1 MWSGLNKK
9 LHHSHRR
16 YKMQKSKLNK
26 FIQKYNLG
34 GNVNSVKWT
43 ANTNKLTTSFVTPDK
58 SLLGT
63 VVVDGVQFEDADI
76 GVYQTDQL
84 QKLLSVLGEDI
95 SLSLTRVGDRT
106 TSLKVKN
113 GSVSIDYVLS
123 DLSVISDPPALK
135 RLPDFQTKVKLDSNF
150 IDTFI
155 KGKGALADVDMFT
168 FVNDA
173 DGNLSAVIGYSS
185 TNTNRVNIPVETTKN
200 GLTEPVTFNAN
211 LFKEMLVAN
220 KECKSAVLEVSNEG
234 LAKVNFKIDDYDSTY
249 YIVAM
254 SDVD

>member
-1 MWSGLNKK
+1 MEKT
-9 LHHSHRR
+9 
-16 YKMQKSKLNK
+16 KLNK

-43 ANTNKLTTSFVTPDK
+43 TNTNKLKTSFVTPDK

-63 VVVDGVQFEDADI
+63 VVADNVKFEDADI

-84 QKLLSVLGEDI
+84 QKLLSVLGDDVN
-95 SLSLTRVGDRT
+95 LTLTKAGDKAV
-106 TSLKVKN
+106 SLKVKN
-113 GSVSIDYVLS
+113 DSVSVDYVLS
-123 DLSVISDPPALK
+123 DLSVIPDPPALK
-135 RLPDFQTKVKLDSNF
+135 RLPDFQTKIKLDSKF

-155 KGKGALADVDMFT
+155 KGKSALSDVDMFT
-168 FVNDA
+168 FINDKN
-173 DGNLSAVIGYSS
+173 GNLNAVIGYAN
-185 TNTNRVNIPVETTKN
+185 TNTNRVNIPVEVETN
-200 GLTEPVTFNAN
+200 GLTDAVTFNAN

-254 SDVD
+254 TDLD

>member
-1 MWSGLNKK
+1 
-9 LHHSHRR
+9 
-16 YKMQKSKLNK
+16 MQKTKLNK

-43 ANTNKLTTSFVTPDK
+43 SESGTDTLTTKFITPDK

-63 VVVDGVQFEDADI
+63 VKVDKISFENADL

-84 QKLLSVLGEDI
+84 QKLLGVLGDDV
-95 SLSLTRVGDRT
+95 SLDLTKAGDRAV
-106 TSLKVKN
+106 SLNVKN
-113 GSVSIDYVLS
+113 DNVSVDYVLS
-123 DLSVISDPPALK
+123 DLSVIPDPPSLK
-135 RLPDFQTKVKLDSNF
+135 KLPDFQTKVKLDSKF

-155 KGKGALADVDMFT
+155 KGKSALSDIDMFT
-168 FVNDA
+168 IVKNKSGGCDV
-173 DGNLSAVIGYSS
+173 VIGYSS
-185 TNTNRVNIPVETTKN
+185 TNTNRVTIPVETELN

-234 LAKVNFKIDDYDSTY
+234 LSKVNFKVDDYDSTY

-254 SDVD
+254 QDVD

>member
-1 MWSGLNKK
+1 MEKT
-9 LHHSHRR
+9 
-16 YKMQKSKLNK
+16 KLNK

-34 GNVNSVKWT
+34 GNVNSVKWI
-43 ANTNKLTTSFVTPDK
+43 ADTNRLKTSFVTPDK

-63 VVVDGVQFEDADI
+63 VVADNIKFENADL

-84 QKLLSVLGEDI
+84 QKLLNVLDNDVD
-95 SLSLTRVGDRT
+95 LSLTRAGDRAV
-106 TSLKVKN
+106 SLKVKN
-113 GSVSIDYVLS
+113 GAVSVDYVLS
-123 DLSVISDPPALK
+123 DLSVIPDPPALK
-135 RLPDFQTKVKLDSNF
+135 RLPHFQTQVKLDENF

-155 KGKGALADVDMFT
+155 KGKSALADVDMFT
-168 FVNDA
+168 FVNDK
-173 DGNLSAVIGYSS
+173 DGNLNAVIGYSS
-185 TNTNRVNIPVETTKN
+185 TNTNRVTIPVETTTN

>member
-1 MWSGLNKK
+1 
-9 LHHSHRR
+9 
-16 YKMQKSKLNK
+16 MQKTKLNK

-43 ANTNKLTTSFVTPDK
+43 SNTNKLTTSFVTPDK

-63 VVVDGVQFEDADI
+63 VVADNVKFEDADL

-84 QKLLSVLGEDI
+84 QKLLGVLGDDVN
-95 SLSLTRVGDRT
+95 LSLTKAGDRAV
-106 TSLKVKN
+106 SLKVKN
-113 GSVSIDYVLS
+113 DTVSVDYVLS
-123 DLSVISDPPALK
+123 DLSVIPDPPALK
-135 RLPDFQTKVKLDSNF
+135 RLPDFQTKVKLDSKF

-155 KGKGALADVDMFT
+155 KGKSALSDVDMFT
-168 FVNDA
+168 FVNGK
-173 DGNLSAVIGYSS
+173 DGNLTAVIGYSS
-185 TNTNRVNIPVETTKN
+185 TNTNRVTIPVETDTN
-200 GLTEPVTFNAN
+200 GLTDAVTFNAN

-234 LAKVNFKIDDYDSTY
+234 LAKVNFKVDDYDSTY
-249 YIVAM
+249 FIVAM

>member
-1 MWSGLNKK
+1 
-9 LHHSHRR
+9 
-16 YKMQKSKLNK
+16 MQKTKLNK

-43 ANTNKLTTSFVTPDK
+43 SNTNKLTTSFVTPDK

-63 VVVDGVQFEDADI
+63 VVADNVVFEDGDL

-84 QKLLSVLGEDI
+84 QKLLGVLGDDVN
-95 SLSLTRVGDRT
+95 LTLTKAGDKAV
-106 TSLKVKN
+106 SLKVKN
-113 GSVSIDYVLS
+113 DTVSVDYVLS
-123 DLSVISDPPALK
+123 DLSVIPDPPALK
-135 RLPDFQTKVKLDSNF
+135 RLPDFQTKVKLDSKF

-155 KGKGALADVDMFT
+155 KGKSALADVDMFT
-168 FVNDA
+168 FVNDK
-173 DGNLSAVIGYSS
+173 DGNLNAVIGYSS
-185 TNTNRVNIPVETTKN
+185 TNTNRVTIPVETESN

-234 LAKVNFKIDDYDSTY
+234 LSKVNFKIDDYDSTY

-254 SDVD
+254 QDVD

>member
-1 MWSGLNKK
+1 
-9 LHHSHRR
+9 
-16 YKMQKSKLNK
+16 MQKTKLNK

-34 GNVNSVKWT
+34 GNVNSVKWA

-84 QKLLSVLGEDI
+84 QKLLSVLGEDV
-95 SLSLTRVGDRT
+95 SLSLTRAGDRAV
-106 TSLKVKN
+106 SLKVKN
-113 GSVSIDYVLS
+113 GSVSVDYVLS
-123 DLSVISDPPALK
+123 DLSVIPDPPALK
-135 RLPDFQTKVKLDSNF
+135 RLPEFQTKVKLDNNF

-155 KGKGALADVDMFT
+155 KGKAALADVDMFT
-168 FVNDA
+168 FVNDK

-185 TNTNRVNIPVETTKN
+185 TNTNRVNIPVETETN
-200 GLTEPVTFNAN
+200 GMIEPVTFNAN
-211 LFKEMLVAN
+211 LFREMLVAN
-220 KECKSAVLEVSNEG
+220 KECKSTVLEVSNEG

-249 YIVAM
+249 FIVAM

>member
-1 MWSGLNKK
+1 
-9 LHHSHRR
+9 
-16 YKMQKSKLNK
+16 MQKTKLNK

-43 ANTNKLTTSFVTPDK
+43 ADTNRLKTSFVTPDK

-63 VVVDGVQFEDADI
+63 VVAENVKFENADL

-84 QKLLSVLGEDI
+84 QKLLNVLDNDVD
-95 SLSLTRVGDRT
+95 LSLTKAGDRAV
-106 TSLKVKN
+106 SLKVKN
-113 GSVSIDYVLS
+113 GSVSVDYVLS
-123 DLSVISDPPALK
+123 DLSVIPDPPALK
-135 RLPDFQTKVKLDSNF
+135 RLPDFQTKVKLDSQF

-155 KGKGALADVDMFT
+155 KGKSALADVDMFT
-168 FVNDA
+168 FVND
-173 DGNLSAVIGYSS
+173 DDNNLNAIIGYSS
-185 TNTNRVNIPVETTKN
+185 TNTNRVNIPVETDTN

-254 SDVD
+254 TDVD